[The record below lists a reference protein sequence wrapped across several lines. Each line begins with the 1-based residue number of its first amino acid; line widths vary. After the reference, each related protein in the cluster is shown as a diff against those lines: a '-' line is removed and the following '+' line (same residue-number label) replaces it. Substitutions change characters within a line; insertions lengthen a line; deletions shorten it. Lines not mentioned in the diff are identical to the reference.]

1 MRDKIIAD
9 KIRELVKTLD
19 DIDGLIKTRVEELQ
33 KIDLELSD
41 WLHFIE
47 NNEFEEQISHK
58 VVMKIRELRKKRR
71 SLCKEQAIEEV
82 YKNNSSKVMG
92 NNTRPFLLTEV
103 ERTIKNLDSEYK
115 NRVITDE
122 DIQEILET
130 PKKKVGRPKKVVE
143 KE

>member
-143 KE
+143 NE